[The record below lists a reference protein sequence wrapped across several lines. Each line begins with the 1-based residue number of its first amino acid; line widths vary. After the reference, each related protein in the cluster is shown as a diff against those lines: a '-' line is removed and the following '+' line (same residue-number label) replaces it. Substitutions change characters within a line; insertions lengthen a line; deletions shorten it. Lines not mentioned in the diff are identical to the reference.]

1 MQSPE
6 LEQPDFEAPDLI
18 SAAVPSPPRLELD
31 QLLAQLID
39 RAQEV
44 LAAQNKLRGLLE
56 ANGSIVDDLTLPTV
70 LRRIVQ
76 AACKL
81 VDARY
86 GALGVLGPEGGLEQ
100 FITTGID
107 ERTAALIGPLPEG
120 KGLLGALIED
130 PRPIRLRCL
139 GDDLRSVGFPPHH
152 PPMLAF
158 LGVPI
163 RVRGQVFGN
172 LYLTRDDEREFSVED
187 EELVASLAGTAGV
200 AIQNAR
206 LFEQA
211 RLKQEWLAASTEI
224 TQQLLASEG
233 EEPLRVIARRMQQV
247 ADADAVNVVLRVG
260 DGQRLMIE
268 VATGA
273 GADQLTAMTYPT
285 YHTVSGQVMETGLPM
300 LIDDLSDDDQL
311 RVHLSDVVDVGALM
325 ALPRSATIGARHVV
339 GSPAARATHVQS
351 G

>member
-1 MQSPE
+1 
-6 LEQPDFEAPDLI
+6 
-18 SAAVPSPPRLELD
+18 
-31 QLLAQLID
+31 
-39 RAQEV
+39 
-44 LAAQNKLRGLLE
+44 
-56 ANGSIVDDLTLPTV
+56 
-70 LRRIVQ
+70 
-76 AACKL
+76 
-81 VDARY
+81 
-86 GALGVLGPEGGLEQ
+86 PEGGLEQ

-187 EELVASLAGTAGV
+187 EELVASLAGTAAV
-200 AIQNAR
+200 AIENAR

-260 DGQRLMIE
+260 DGERLMIE

-285 YHTVSGQVMETGLPM
+285 HQTVSGQVMETGLPM